1 MRLNCAEYFIFRH
14 AIELSVLLYL
24 SSCHDSEKE
33 NDEAIIGLPQSELGR
48 AERVRE
54 RNKVS

>member
-1 MRLNCAEYFIFRH
+1 MNCAEYFIFRH

-24 SSCHDSEKE
+24 SSCRDSEKE